1 MTNEVMLDSQ
11 AAIQYVM
18 DEFGYTS
25 YYSIAKEL
33 TKSGVIT
40 VQPIQ
45 VSNYH
50 KARRVMSEKVA
61 AHFYDVFGI
70 EIADAYHSGGRP
82 TEW

>member
-11 AAIQYVM
+11 AAVQYVM

-25 YYSIAKEL
+25 YYSIAKVL
-33 TKSGVIT
+33 TKSGLT

-61 AHFYDVFGI
+61 AHFHDVFGI
-70 EIADAYHSGGRP
+70 EIADAYHSNGRP

>member
-1 MTNEVMLDSQ
+1 MNDDIMLDSQ

-25 YYSIAKEL
+25 YYSIAKQL
-33 TKSGVIT
+33 TAAGMA

-50 KARRVMSEKVA
+50 KAHRAMSEKVA
-61 AHFYDVFGI
+61 DHFKDTFGI
-70 EIADAYHSGGRP
+70 AIADAYHSPGRP
-82 TEW
+82 PEW

>member
-1 MTNEVMLDSQ
+1 MSDVVMLDSQ
-11 AAIQYVM
+11 AAVQYVM

-33 TKSGVIT
+33 SKGKLT

-70 EIADAYHSGGRP
+70 EIADAFHSKGRP
-82 TEW
+82 PEW

>member
-1 MTNEVMLDSQ
+1 MTDEIMLDSKS
-11 AAIQYVM
+11 AIQYVM

-25 YYSIAKEL
+25 YYSISKEL
-33 TKSGVIT
+33 TKHGVT

-45 VSNYH
+45 ISNYH
-50 KARRVMSEKVA
+50 KANRAMSEKVA

-70 EIADAYHSGGRP
+70 EIADAYHSDGRP

>member
-1 MTNEVMLDSQ
+1 MSGIVMLDSQ

-33 TKSGVIT
+33 SKDELT

-50 KARRVMSEKVA
+50 KARRVMSKKVA
-61 AHFYDVFGI
+61 THFYDVFGI
-70 EIADAYHSGGRP
+70 EITDAFHSKGRP
-82 TEW
+82 PEW